1 MCKQLVKEAET
12 PKTGAV
18 KFRTLKLFRRGAVIG
33 TVTAA
38 TRFVYDGPTYLG
50 FEIGLAF
57 QSAKDEYQQGQGQWR
72 ALRRLEGLSEPETA
86 EPAKFHEWG
95 IIRQGRSLAEYLR
108 ALVYAEY
115 GHISTVAKSD
125 FII

>member
-12 PKTGAV
+12 PKTVDV
-18 KFRTLKLFRRGAVIG
+18 KFRTLKLFRHGAVIG

-38 TRFVYDGPTYLG
+38 TRFVYDGPTYLS
-50 FEIGLAF
+50 FEVGLAF
-57 QSAKDEYQQGQGQWR
+57 QSTKDKYDKQRGQ
-72 ALRRLEGLSEPETA
+72 ALAADRLVNGRL
-86 EPAKFHEWG
+86 KGHEWG
-95 IIRQGRSLAEYLR
+95 IIRQGRSLAAYLR